1 MLQTEKWHMHRPRR
15 RRKLAVILGG
25 IESWVPAV
33 EAQHDGTALKGEWGG
48 AVQGPA
54 GLGEIW
60 FLF

>member
-1 MLQTEKWHMHRPRR
+1 MHRPRR